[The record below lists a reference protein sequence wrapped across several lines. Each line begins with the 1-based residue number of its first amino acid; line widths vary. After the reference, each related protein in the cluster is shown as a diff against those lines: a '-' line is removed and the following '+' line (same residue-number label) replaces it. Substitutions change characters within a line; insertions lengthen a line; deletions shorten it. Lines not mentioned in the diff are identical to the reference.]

1 MFRLTRFASVAGM
14 LLAACGSAFAQ
25 QSPATLEIIE
35 LWRQSG
41 HADSSSAS
49 FTHWQGESEVPANCA
64 TCHSGEGFRSFYGID
79 GSAKGEVSHP
89 IVPGG
94 VIDCA
99 TCHEPG
105 VSDIGSVHFPSGLEV
120 SPPDGTATCM
130 TCHQG
135 RQSGIDVASATQ
147 ELPDHDVNSELRFI
161 NPHYAVAA
169 ATLYGSEVKG
179 GYEYPGRTYSG
190 RFAHVPSFAACADC
204 HDPHSSQV
212 QVETCTGCHQ
222 VAELTAIR
230 TSGADFDG
238 DGNISTGI
246 HAEIAALHAQLQDT
260 ITHYAAN
267 VAGIPIAYA
276 DRFPYYFFGGAETTP
291 ANRYAGW
298 TPALLRAAY
307 NYQFIAKDR
316 GAYAH
321 NPHYAVQLLHDS
333 ITDLAQASGM
343 NANLGERP

>member
-1 MFRLTRFASVAGM
+1 MLVLNRIAAGIGL
-14 LLAACGSAFAQ
+14 LLAICGPASAQ

-35 LWRQSG
+35 LWRLSG
-41 HADSSSAS
+41 HADAASAS
-49 FTHWQGESEVPANCA
+49 FTHWEGEAEVPANCA

-79 GSAKGEVSHP
+79 GSTKGEVSHP

-105 VSDIGSVHFPSGLEV
+105 VSEIASVRFPSGLEIA
-120 SPPDGTATCM
+120 PPAGSATCM

-135 RQSGIDVASATQ
+135 RQSGINVASAIQ
-147 ELPDHDVNSELRFI
+147 EMPDHEVNPELSFI

-179 GYEYPGRTYSG
+179 GYEYLGRTYSG
-190 RFAHVPSFAACADC
+190 RFAHVPTFSTCIDC
-204 HDPHSSQV
+204 HDPHSTQV

-230 TSGADFDG
+230 TSAPDFDG
-238 DGNISTGI
+238 DGDVTSGI
-246 HAEIAALHAQLQDT
+246 HAEIATLHAKLHDA
-260 ITHYAAN
+260 ISHYAAN
-267 VAGIPIAYA
+267 VAGMPIAYA
-276 DRFPYYFFGGAETTP
+276 DRFPYYFVGDAELTP
-291 ANRYAGW
+291 ASRYASW

-307 NYQFIAKDR
+307 NYQFVAKDR

-333 ITDLAQASGM
+333 IADLAQASGLSIE
-343 NANLGERP
+343 LGERP